1 MVVIKKSC
9 LSPGKMTRFDTM
21 TFAFNGKSENSPH
34 VDDNVNNDGK
44 QFPCTQSVSVS
55 IGTYGKCVE

>member
-1 MVVIKKSC
+1 
-9 LSPGKMTRFDTM
+9 MTRFDTM

-44 QFPCTQSVSVS
+44 HFPCTQSVSVS